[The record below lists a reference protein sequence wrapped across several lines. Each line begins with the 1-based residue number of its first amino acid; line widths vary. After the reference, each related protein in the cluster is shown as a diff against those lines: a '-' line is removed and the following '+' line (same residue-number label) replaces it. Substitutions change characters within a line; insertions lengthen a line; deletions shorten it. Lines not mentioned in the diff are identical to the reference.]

1 LKAAVEKNNIKE
13 ITKEGDERE
22 KWKEGRKNSVNTLN
36 IFR

>member
-13 ITKEGDERE
+13 ITKKEMRE
-22 KWKEGRKNSVNTLN
+22 KNGKKEEKNSVNTLN